1 MQAFLACTP
10 MESILKTLS
19 DEPVELVYLGI
30 GSCPHVAEG
39 QALEPKYDQLI
50 PACFHESIVK
60 DKKQTKIV
68 HFDPAFERYKPFLD
82 SYFAN
87 WNLIPMDIEGGW
99 SWISET
105 LEVLVFAQRLE
116 HGDHFWFFE
125 ALCDTILNTKGK
137 LVIQEYTGYE
147 LAALNQKLYQGCEQK
162 EKFKRRILLDMT
174 FGTDSGCCTD
184 MTKAQPFYDYDG
196 NFLNFHF
203 VTDADAKRWI
213 GISLKVDEVLRRK
226 YRAKY
231 LQTLNHIH
239 VDYRR
244 KLKGDTL
251 LYGSPDYTN
260 ESSPDEILAC
270 LKRQL
275 QPSFDILVSLRAIEA
290 SKQTTFQEL
299 FQTYKTIDP
308 YKWYDAVSKLLPLQ

>member
-1 MQAFLACTP
+1 
-10 MESILKTLS
+10 METVLKHLS

-30 GSCPHVAEG
+30 GSCPHVAQG
-39 QALEPKYDQLI
+39 QTLEAKYDQLI
-50 PACFHESIVK
+50 PVCFHEPIVR
-60 DKKQTKIV
+60 DKKQTRII
-68 HFDPAFERYKPFLD
+68 HFDPAFDQYKDFLG
-82 SYFAN
+82 SYFSN

-105 LEVLVFAQRLE
+105 LEVLVFPQRIDHDE
-116 HGDHFWFFE
+116 HYWFFE
-125 ALCDTILNTKGK
+125 SLCQTILDTKGK

-147 LAALNQKLYQGCEQK
+147 LTSLNQKLYEGCNQQ

-184 MTKAQPFYDYDG
+184 MTKAQPFYDYNG

-203 VTDADAKRWI
+203 ATDADAKRWI
-213 GISLKVDEVLRRK
+213 GISLKVDELLLRK

-244 KLKGDTL
+244 KRNGDTL

-260 ESSPDEILAC
+260 DATPDEIMAV
-270 LKRQL
+270 LKKQL
-275 QPSFDILVSLRAIEA
+275 KPSFDILVALRAIDA

-299 FQTYKTIDP
+299 FEIYKTHDP
-308 YKWYDAVSKLLPLQ
+308 YKWYDVVAKLLPLP